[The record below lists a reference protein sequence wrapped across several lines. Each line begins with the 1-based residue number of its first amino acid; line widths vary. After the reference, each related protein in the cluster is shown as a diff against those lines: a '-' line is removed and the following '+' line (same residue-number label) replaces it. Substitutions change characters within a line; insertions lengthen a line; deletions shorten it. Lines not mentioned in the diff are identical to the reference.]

1 LNLKAA
7 MTDEF
12 IGAKLS
18 TLNPKHSLQAAM
30 TDELEGLEESLGL
43 KEQLLKSIVEGQV
56 NPKPSNCHE
65 P

>member
-1 LNLKAA
+1 
-7 MTDEF
+7 
-12 IGAKLS
+12 
-18 TLNPKHSLQAAM
+18 M

-56 NPKPSNCHE
+56 NPKPSNYHE